1 MIVQGPQIAQK
12 ILTQLARRIRRS
24 HLSPHLG
31 VVLVGRDPAS
41 QTYVRR
47 KQQAAHAIGV
57 RFSLF
62 QFPAAISTAKLI
74 AQLQRIQAD
83 PTLSGVIIQLPLPKG
98 LDKSRVLNALRPDL
112 DVDYLSWESLGKLV
126 VGENPLVPPTPGA
139 MLEILRVHK
148 IALTGRHVVL
158 VGRGDLIGKP
168 LANILMQQPLTLTV
182 CNKQTRNL
190 SHLTRQADIL
200 ITGVGRAELITGAM
214 VKRGAVVIDAGVSF
228 RGKKMYGDVKF
239 SEVARVAS
247 LITPTPG
254 GVGPVTV
261 AKLLENTV
269 ANALKK
275 AK

>member
-1 MIVQGPQIAQK
+1 MIVQGTQIAQK
-12 ILTQLARRIRRS
+12 ILAQLARRIRTSQLR
-24 HLSPHLG
+24 PHLG

-47 KQQAAHAIGV
+47 KQQAAEAIGV

-98 LDKSRVLNALRPDL
+98 LDKARVLNALRADL

-139 MLEILRVHK
+139 ILEILRAHK
-148 IALTGRHVVL
+148 ITLTGRHVVL

-190 SHLTRQADIL
+190 SGLTRQADIL

-214 VKRGAVVIDAGVSF
+214 VKKGAVVIDAGVSF

-239 SEVARVAS
+239 REVARVAS

-261 AKLLENTV
+261 AKLLANTV